1 MRAGAIV
8 LLSSIL
14 LATPAAEASGSGVA
28 LSGPS
33 VLRTGVT
40 TSVPFGVTLSLAG
53 IACASEAE
61 IPVAL
66 GLVAQDV
73 EASLAF
79 DSLVFVVPA
88 TDVIARPWSGRGEVA
103 LRVTPTAASGIVSLL
118 ATFELP
124 PQCVA
129 TQGEPRGEARHEM
142 RIEEPAARAAP
153 RVATARETPATG
165 DASPPAG
172 LLLAVAGTVAG
183 ALLVLVKRM
192 RASGAR

>member
-14 LATPAAEASGSGVA
+14 LTTPAAEASGSGVT

-40 TSVPFGVTLSLAG
+40 TSVPLGVTLSLAG
-53 IACASEAE
+53 VACASEAE

-73 EASLAF
+73 QASLAF

-88 TDVIARPWSGRGEVA
+88 TDAIMRAWSGRGEVA
-103 LRVTPTAASGIVSLL
+103 LRVTPTTASGIVSLL
-118 ATFELP
+118 ATYELP

-142 RIEEPAARAAP
+142 RIEEPAARAVP
-153 RVATARETPATG
+153 RLATAREVEAAG

-172 LLLAVAGTVAG
+172 LLLAVVATVAG

-192 RASGAR
+192 RAVGAR